1 MRAYHL
7 EQLTD
12 ADLTQALHQVVG
24 AERTAT
30 AAVLAHI
37 AEFDA
42 RRLYAPAGYACMR
55 DYCVG
60 RLHLSE
66 GAAYR
71 RITVA
76 RAGRLFPL
84 LFDAMADGR
93 IHLSAVAVLSPHLS
107 ERNVA
112 ELVELATHRSKAEVE
127 ELIAARFPR
136 SESMALVCKV
146 APSTP
151 RALFPGRVAV
161 TASSSSLVPGRVN
174 EPAPRV
180 APVAAQRF
188 VIQVTVSQQTHAKL
202 EHLREL
208 LSHALPGGEL
218 AEVLDYALST
228 TITQVE
234 KRKFGATDQP
244 RAPLQSANPRH
255 IPAHVRRAVHAR
267 DGGRCTFVADDGH
280 RCEAR
285 RHLEFDHIEPL
296 ARGAAAGARARGRMR

>member
-1 MRAYHL
+1 MRAYRL

-71 RITVA
+71 RITAA
-76 RAGRLFPL
+76 RAGRTFPT
-84 LFDAMADGR
+84 LFDAIADGR

-112 ELVELATHRSKAEVE
+112 ELVAAATHRSKAEVE

-136 SESMALVCKV
+136 SESMALACEA
-146 APSTP
+146 APS
-151 RALFPGRVAV
+151 ASSSLFPGRVAV

-174 EPAPRV
+174 ASPALSQV
-180 APVAAQRF
+180 TPVASQR
-188 VIQVTVSQQTHAKL
+188 
-202 EHLREL
+202 
-208 LSHALPGGEL
+208 
-218 AEVLDYALST
+218 YALNVMMSA
-228 TITQVE
+228 E
-234 KRKFGATDQP
+234 MKGR
-244 RAPLQSANPRH
+244 LQRY
-255 IPAHVRRAVHAR
+255 
-267 DGGRCTFVADDGH
+267 G
-280 RCEAR
+280 
-285 RHLEFDHIEPL
+285 
-296 ARGAAAGARARGRMR
+296 